1 MSRLSFFVDSFPEQ
15 HKQGPGI
22 YFLIFLSSFLQFLFV
37 WPLFSLDSP
46 SALFDVLLLHQVVAY
61 VIAFSTEEKN
71 FLRGSE
77 YLVMFITPEY
87 QYISPRNEITCQ

>member
-22 YFLIFLSSFLQFLFV
+22 YFLIFLSSFLQFLFL

-71 FLRGSE
+71 FCAEVNTQLCLKHQS
-77 YLVMFITPEY
+77 
-87 QYISPRNEITCQ
+87 ISIFVGGMK